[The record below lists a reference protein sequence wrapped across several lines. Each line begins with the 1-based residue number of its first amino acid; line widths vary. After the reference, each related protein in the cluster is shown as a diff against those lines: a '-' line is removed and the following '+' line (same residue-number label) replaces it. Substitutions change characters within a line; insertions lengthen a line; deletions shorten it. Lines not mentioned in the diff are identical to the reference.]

1 MKTNEVGVMLDK
13 NGYAPSIVDPYSDLN
28 KRCYHC
34 DWRGDLVRHE
44 IFNASNRQK
53 SKAYGLWIYLCPRCH
68 SKVHEDKQ
76 GEWNKTLE
84 ALAENAFIRHGHTK
98 GEFDRIFR
106 QGFVKHWEIK
116 E

>member
-1 MKTNEVGVMLDK
+1 MDR
-13 NGYAPSIVDPYSDLN
+13 NGYNPSILATEDGVCMLCGLCTDTA
-28 KRCYHC
+28 
-34 DWRGDLVRHE
+34 RHE
-44 IFNASNRQK
+44 VFYGTGERK
-53 SKAYGLWIYLCPRCH
+53 LSKRYGLWVNLCPRCH

-84 ALAENAFIRHGHTK
+84 ALAENAFIRHGHSK
-98 GEFDRIFR
+98 EEFDRIFR